1 MEFIAQALQLIH
13 GPEST
18 TTRHGLRGLAQH
30 GALSDDDA
38 ALLIRAD
45 RLWRTVQSVLRITVG
60 RAPAELPA
68 PAVDALLAAAD
79 AGSDLPALRAT
90 LDAVAQQVRARFVA
104 LVGELA

>member
-1 MEFIAQALQLIH
+1 MQE
-13 GPEST
+13 
-18 TTRHGLRGLAQH
+18 QH